1 MKMSERNQSLFL
13 KKMKTFLISTL
24 IFLPVLV
31 GMESAKAG
39 YGYNPYKSHYDS
51 WNRQYGGNNSSW
63 GSQQRKQW
71 NPYGSAYKRYNNSGS
86 SWGRW

>member
-1 MKMSERNQSLFL
+1 
-13 KKMKTFLISTL
+13 MKTFLISTL

-39 YGYNPYKSHYDS
+39 YGYNPYKSSYDS

-71 NPYGSAYKRYNNSGS
+71 NPYGSAYKRHNNSGS

>member
-1 MKMSERNQSLFL
+1 
-13 KKMKTFLISTL
+13 MKTFLISTL

-51 WNRQYGGNNSSW
+51 WNRKYRSSGGDYKN
-63 GSQQRKQW
+63 W
-71 NPYGSAYKRYNNSGS
+71 NPYGSAYKRQEQSNKYWS
-86 SWGRW
+86 RY

>member
-1 MKMSERNQSLFL
+1 MSQKQSIFIL
-13 KKMKTFLISTL
+13 KIMKTFLISTL

-39 YGYNPYKSHYDS
+39 YGYNPYKWHYDS
-51 WNRQYGGNNSSW
+51 WNRQYGANNSSW
-63 GSQQRKQW
+63 GSQQRRQW
-71 NPYGSAYKRYNNSGS
+71 NPYAGAYKRYNNSVS

>member
-1 MKMSERNQSLFL
+1 
-13 KKMKTFLISTL
+13 MKTFLISTL

-39 YGYNPYKSHYDS
+39 YGYNPYKSQYDS

-71 NPYGSAYKRYNNSGS
+71 NPYGSSYKRHKNSGS